1 MMSLPVDPLLYSL
14 FIGAIFILVL
24 TPGPVVSLVI
34 AETLSESAR
43 HGFAVVLGAAVVA
56 VVYLAVY
63 LVGFGAFIEL
73 FSNDI
78 LLAIRY
84 AGAAYLVYP
93 AVKSFSKASPATADA
108 AVGTARTPAAAFRAA
123 ILVAATN
130 PKAILF
136 FAAFF
141 PQFVAP
147 DLPVMPQLVVM
158 AITFALLAPLL
169 DGCWVLAA
177 SAAKRLLHRH
187 GTMQAINRV
196 SGTILALGAVGL
208 VLLNQ

>member
-1 MMSLPVDPLLYSL
+1 MSLAVDPVLYAL

-34 AETLSESAR
+34 AETLNESAR
-43 HGFAVVLGAAVVA
+43 HGLAVVLGAAVVA

-63 LVGFGAFIEL
+63 LLGFGAIVGL
-73 FSNDI
+73 FSDEV
-78 LLAIRY
+78 LLFVRY
-84 AGAAYLVYP
+84 AGAAYLVYL
-93 AVKSFSKASPATADA
+93 AIKSFRKASVSTLPTAEI
-108 AVGTARTPAAAFRAA
+108 ARTPVKAFRAA

-141 PQFVAP
+141 PQFVSP
-147 DLPVMPQLVVM
+147 ELPTMPQLVIM
-158 AITFALLAPLL
+158 AITFAILAPLL
-169 DGCWVLAA
+169 DCCWVLAA
-177 SAAKRLLHRH
+177 SGAKRFLQTR
-187 GTMQAINRV
+187 GTMQMINRV

-208 VLLNQ
+208 MFLNS

>member
-1 MMSLPVDPLLYSL
+1 MLLPVDPVLYAF

-34 AETLSESAR
+34 AETLNESAR
-43 HGFAVVLGAAVVA
+43 HGFAVVLGAASVA
-56 VVYLAVY
+56 VVYLAIY
-63 LVGFGAFIEL
+63 TAGFGAVIGF
-73 FSNDI
+73 FSDDI

-84 AGAAYLVYP
+84 AGAAYLIYL
-93 AVKSFSKASPATADA
+93 AAKSFMKSRDATGADSQPI
-108 AVGTARTPAAAFRAA
+108 ARTPMKAFRAS

-141 PQFVAP
+141 PQFISP
-147 DLPVMPQLVVM
+147 EMDTMPQLIMLAV
-158 AITFALLAPLL
+158 TFAIVAPLL
-169 DGCWVLAA
+169 DCCWVLAA
-177 SAAKRLLHRH
+177 SAAKRLLQKK
-187 GTMQAINRV
+187 GTMQLINRI

-208 VLLNQ
+208 ILLNT